1 MQMGLLC
8 LPDGFFGAAPI
19 PEWQTCMPQHR
30 AFPFLSQSEPP
41 CSTGK
46 AAICAL
52 STARFPRRTRLL
64 ATAPLQNALSRT
76 LPALLFRWFS

>member
-1 MQMGLLC
+1 MAALFFVLLRPSC
-8 LPDGFFGAAPI
+8 GPDFRLRQISSAPAR
-19 PEWQTCMPQHR
+19 CYS
-30 AFPFLSQSEPP
+30 FLSQSEPP